1 MPILLNKKKPIA
13 YPTTPPKTDDKV
25 HMKAYVQ
32 ALVLLAIIMGISNTS
47 GGIGKNELSAKDIML
62 NTHEEYLCSAF
73 FNVQLYSDLNKF
85 IYLVGVEGIEPTP
98 PK

>member
-13 YPTTPPKTDDKV
+13 YPAIPPRTEDKV
-25 HMKAYVQ
+25 HIRAYVQ
-32 ALVLLAIIMGISNTS
+32 ALVLLAIIIGISKTS
-47 GGIGKNELSAKDIML
+47 GGIGKNELSEKDTIL
-62 NTHEEYLCSAF
+62 NIHEEYLCSAF
-73 FNVQLYSDLNKF
+73 FKVQLYRDFNKF

>member
-13 YPTTPPKTDDKV
+13 QPATPPMTEDKV
-25 HMKAYVQ
+25 HIRAYVQ

-47 GGIGKNELSAKDIML
+47 GGIGKNELSAKETIL

-85 IYLVGVEGIEPTP
+85 IYLVGVEGVEPTP